1 MVPEISFVP
10 QPVAALPI
18 SNGRMFGRQD
28 AQGVLDFTV
37 ILYFRFILTGRSG
50 YPYQFTRL
58 SVTKLFIFY

>member
-18 SNGRMFGRQD
+18 SNGRMFGRQN
-28 AQGVLDFTV
+28 AKSILDFAV
-37 ILYFRFILTGRSG
+37 ILNFCFILTGRSG